1 MRSGPGADG
10 GFTLIELMITVAMV
24 AILVTVALPSYRDHM
39 RTSRRAEAQAF
50 LMAIAA
56 RQQQFLVDTR
66 GYAGALGTIALATPT
81 NVEAAYD
88 IVVAATAGP
97 PPTFQVSATPK
108 PDTDQTHERC
118 GVLSID
124 QTGAKSAATSRCW

>member
-1 MRSGPGADG
+1 MRSGPGTG
-10 GFTLIELMITVAMV
+10 KGFTLIELMITVAMV

-50 LMAIAA
+50 LMALAA
-56 RQQQFLVDTR
+56 RQQQFLIDTR
-66 GYAGALGTIALATPT
+66 GYAGALGTIALATPA

-88 IVVAATAGP
+88 IAVAATVGP
-97 PPTFQVSATPK
+97 PPTFLVSATPR
-108 PDTDQTHERC
+108 PDSDQTHERC

-124 QTGAKSAATSRCW
+124 QSGAKSAATNRCW